1 MKIVENL
8 INKYF
13 TKTLMNN
20 LAYEI
25 QADRIHKT
33 LIRFNGKYATL
44 NVCNFRKYN
53 SKFIEVYRCSFNHG
67 LRHYCHDYFDILKD
81 IKNYIEVLE
90 NENKL

>member
-1 MKIVENL
+1 MKIFESL

-25 QADRIHKT
+25 QQSRTYKT
-33 LIRFNGKYATL
+33 LIRYNGYYAIL
-44 NVCNFRKYN
+44 NVCNRRKYN
-53 SKFIEVYRCSFNHG
+53 QSFIEVYRCSFNNG
-67 LRHYCHDYFDILKD
+67 IRFYCHDYFEILKD
-81 IKNYIEVLE
+81 IRKYIEVLE

>member
-33 LIRFNGKYATL
+33 SIRYNGKYATL

-53 SKFIEVYRCSFNHG
+53 STFVEVYRCRLNHG
-67 LRHYCHDYFDILKD
+67 LRHYCHDYFEILKET
-81 IKNYIEVLE
+81 KRVIEVLE

>member
-25 QADRIHKT
+25 QQSRTYIT
-33 LIRFNGKYATL
+33 LIRYNDYYATL
-44 NVCNFRKYN
+44 NVCNRRKYN
-53 SKFIEVYRCSFNHG
+53 QSFIEVYRCSFNHG

-81 IKNYIEVLE
+81 IKKYIEVLE

>member
-20 LAYEI
+20 LAYEV
-25 QADRIHKT
+25 QRSGNHKT
-33 LIRFNGKYATL
+33 LIRYYGYYATL

-53 SKFIEVYRCSFNHG
+53 HGFIEVYRCSFNNSI
-67 LRHYCHDYFDILKD
+67 RFYCHDYFNILKD